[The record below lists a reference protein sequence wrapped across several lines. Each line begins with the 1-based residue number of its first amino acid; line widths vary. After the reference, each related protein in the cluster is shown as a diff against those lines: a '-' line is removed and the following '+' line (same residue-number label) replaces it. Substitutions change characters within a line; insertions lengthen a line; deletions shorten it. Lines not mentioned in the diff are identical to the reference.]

1 MSRGSIAKRKIA
13 EMFEEEPDATEGE
26 PVTFVNMFTV
36 RAPAGEFER
45 VFARTA
51 SFMSSQPGF
60 LRHTLLRNISEEGS
74 YVNIAHW
81 QDLASFRRALVHPDF
96 RRHAEELRALS
107 TSQHGLYVQR
117 ASLPA
122 TQRGR

>member
-1 MSRGSIAKRKIA
+1 
-13 EMFEEEPDATEGE
+13 MFEEEPDVTEGK

-36 RAPAGEFER
+36 HAPAHEFEQ

-60 LRHTLLRNISEEGS
+60 IRHTLLRNISEEGS
-74 YVNIAHW
+74 YINIAHW
-81 QDLASFRRALVHPDF
+81 QDLPSFRKALAHPDF
-96 RRHAEELRALS
+96 KQHAEELRALS
-107 TSQHGLYVQR
+107 TSKHNLYAER

-122 TQRGR
+122 TQRGQ